1 MLRWSPSYVLAKFGE
16 VGSTHPWESSVSC
29 APPPKIAREH
39 VLNRQ
44 QLSRGLFDFAHILY
58 NFDHVP
64 FDVPRTF
71 KVNGSAVKVTAWHN
85 VSASRKRYYS
95 GTDKLSRVK
104 LGENYH
110 WVEHNMLFVTLH
122 GVQGHKRGH
131 KVKYWNRYKSAGDC
145 SIAFTFGTECPHII
159 CDTLRM
165 LKVKGQVQGHIVKG
179 QGHSIK

>member
-1 MLRWSPSYVLAKFGE
+1 MVDKINSRWPRRNLVSLKTSLNFEPPHLKMQQDIQNLKQKCNAALIAQLCPRQVGE

-85 VSASRKRYYS
+85 VSASKNAIFQARISSQRS
-95 GTDKLSRVK
+95 NLVK
-104 LGENYH
+104 I
-110 WVEHNMLFVTLH
+110 M
-122 GVQGHKRGH
+122 
-131 KVKYWNRYKSAGDC
+131 NRDYEPR
-145 SIAFTFGTECPHII
+145 TERN
-159 CDTLRM
+159 T
-165 LKVKGQVQGHIVKG
+165 
-179 QGHSIK
+179 